1 MEPLSHTVLNVI
13 SHWPKPAQQH
23 FDTLRA
29 IVHDAAKTAKIGTL
43 TETLKWNEP
52 AWLPEKSGIGSTL
65 RTSWSPKRPD
75 ALGLFLNCNSTLPE
89 TMRSLY
95 PTTFEFNGKR
105 SIYLP
110 LNAPLPTEALH
121 HCAHLTL
128 TYHRAKT

>member
-1 MEPLSHTVLNVI
+1 M
-13 SHWPKPAQQH
+13 
-23 FDTLRA
+23 
-29 IVHDAAKTAKIGTL
+29 HDAAQTAKIGNL
-43 TETLKWNEP
+43 TETLKWSEP

-65 RTSWSPKRPD
+65 RKSWPLNGPD
-75 ALGLFLNCNSTLPE
+75 TLGVFMNCNSTLPE

-95 PTTFEFNGKR
+95 PTTFEFDGKR

-110 LNAPLPTEALH
+110 LDTALPADALH